1 MFEKKTNSI
10 AITAI
15 VLASACSQND
25 ADLNSNKIRVHAV
38 QDAAISY
45 GAQSALA
52 WQSKRINS
60 QLSKKQKI
68 LSSIYDFKR
77 IMLPH
82 NILPPVISQASNALN
97 VSDSKTLRSSD
108 QVIEIIKDA
117 KFVTTPPSWRDYL
130 IMNFKAP
137 DKPADTMLPRNNMER
152 EIWDKYV
159 AEGWRRG
166 YKQANAILSE
176 RLGKLTQ
183 DYTGMA
189 YFKKLYVLNMV
200 TAPHVAT
207 ADLGI
212 TGDNKKLTIGDK
224 IVRITNDSELLTDS
238 NRHWKTGLSIHKVQH
253 GSFGNDLK

>member
-1 MFEKKTNSI
+1 MFENKNHTLASI
-10 AITAI
+10 AI
-15 VLASACSQND
+15 VFVSACSQND
-25 ADLNSNKIRVHAV
+25 AELNSNKIRIQAV
-38 QDAAISY
+38 QDTAISY

-52 WQSKRINS
+52 WQSKKINT
-60 QLSKKQKI
+60 QLSNKQKI
-68 LSSIYDFKR
+68 LSTIYDFKR

-82 NILPPVISQASNALN
+82 NVLPPVINQASNALN
-97 VSDSKTLRSSD
+97 LSDSKTLRSSD

-130 IMNFKAP
+130 IMNFKTP
-137 DKPADTMLPRNNMER
+137 EKPADTMLPRNNMER
-152 EIWDKYV
+152 QIWDQYV
-159 AEGWRRG
+159 VEGWRRG

-189 YFKKLYVLNMV
+189 FFKKLYVLNMV

-212 TGDNKKLTIGDK
+212 TGNNKKLTIGDK
-224 IVRITNDSELLTDS
+224 IVRITNGSELLTNLS
-238 NRHWKTGLSIHKVQH
+238 KRWKTGLSIKKVQH
-253 GSFGNDLK
+253 GSFGDDLK